1 MRARRPASLP
11 GHDQVTE
18 AASITRGTGNGR
30 RWLRGGGSR
39 LWLLA
44 VPATLF
50 LVAFFVLPVLSM
62 LAISLDRAI
71 PGVVTFQGDFVT
83 TNFER
88 FFSRSSYYLAALRS
102 ISIAA
107 AVTVICMVLGYPLAY
122 LIAKTRNVAGNTL
135 LMILVLAAMQLDMVI
150 RLYGMM
156 VLLGD
161 RGLINGA
168 LVDSGLIESPL
179 PLMYNTLGVIIG
191 MVQFTL
197 PFMVL
202 SLIGVIRSID
212 PSLEEAARS
221 IGATRRQ
228 AFLRIVLPLSM
239 PGMLAG
245 SLIVFA
251 LSISSFVVPALMG
264 GWRVTVLPIHI
275 YQQVAEIGN
284 WQLGATLAVVLLV
297 LSLSGIV
304 FFQIAA
310 KLMSGGRS

>member
-1 MRARRPASLP
+1 MLERRPASFLR
-11 GHDQVTE
+11 HNRVTK
-18 AASITRGTGNGR
+18 AATTNQGKARGR
-30 RWLRGGGSR
+30 RPLLSGTLG
-39 LWLLA
+39 LWLLV
-44 VPATLF
+44 VPSILF
-50 LVAFFVLPVLSM
+50 LAAFFVMPVLSM
-62 LAISLDRAI
+62 LAISLDRAV
-71 PGVVTFQGDFVT
+71 PGIVTFQGDFVT

-88 FFSRSSYYLAALRS
+88 FFSRPAYYLAALRS

-107 AVTVICMVLGYPLAY
+107 TVTVICLFLGYPLAY

-168 LVDSGLIESPL
+168 LVEFGLIGAPL
-179 PLMYNTLGVIIG
+179 PLMYNTFGVVVG

-221 IGATRRQ
+221 IGASRRQ
-228 AFLRIVLPLSM
+228 AFLRVVLPLSM

-251 LSISSFVVPALMG
+251 LSISSFIVPALMG

-284 WQLGATLAVVLLV
+284 WQLGATLAVILLA
-297 LSLSGIV
+297 LSLTAIV
-304 FFQIAA
+304 IFQLAA

>member
-1 MRARRPASLP
+1 MSAMQDTTLPAPTDGAPARRPLM
-11 GHDQVTE
+11 
-18 AASITRGTGNGR
+18 
-30 RWLRGGGSR
+30 GGAVR
-39 LWLLA
+39 IWLL
-44 VPATLF
+44 VLPLLLF
-50 LVAFFVLPVLSM
+50 LAAFFVLPVLSM
-62 LAISLDRAI
+62 LAISLDRAV
-71 PGVVTFQGDFVT
+71 PGVVTFQGHFVG

-88 FFSRSSYYLAALRS
+88 FLARPAYYLAALRS

-107 AVTVICMVLGYPLAY
+107 AVTATCLILGYPLAY
-122 LIAKTRNVAGNTL
+122 LIAKTRNVAANTL

-156 VLLGD
+156 VLMGD

-168 LVDSGLIESPL
+168 LMSAGAISSPL
-179 PLMYNTLGVIIG
+179 PLMYNTFGVIVGI
-191 MVQFTL
+191 VQFTL

-221 IGATRRQ
+221 IGANRRQ
-228 AFLRIVLPLSM
+228 TFLRITLPLSM
-239 PGMLAG
+239 PGILAG
-245 SLIVFA
+245 CMIVFA

-284 WQLGATLAVVLLV
+284 WQLGAALAVVLLG
-297 LSLSGIV
+297 LSIGGLL
-304 FFQIAA
+304 FFNLAA
-310 KLMSGGRS
+310 RLFSGGRT

>member
-1 MRARRPASLP
+1 MSAVSTAASPAGSGTAVRRPLLS
-11 GHDQVTE
+11 G
-18 AASITRGTGNGR
+18 AAKV
-30 RWLRGGGSR
+30 
-39 LWLLA
+39 WLL
-44 VPATLF
+44 VLPAILF
-50 LVAFFVLPVLSM
+50 LLAFFVLPVLSL
-62 LAISLDRAI
+62 LAISLDRAV
-71 PGVVTFQGDFVT
+71 PGVVTFQGHFVT

-88 FFSRSSYYLAALRS
+88 FLARPAYYLAAVRS

-107 AVTVICMVLGYPLAY
+107 AVTVVCLVLGYPLAHF
-122 LIAKTRNVAGNTL
+122 IAKTRNVAGNTI

-161 RGLINGA
+161 RGLINDALMQAGA
-168 LVDSGLIESPL
+168 ISDPL
-179 PLMYNTLGVIIG
+179 PLMYNTFGVIVG

-202 SLIGVIRSID
+202 SLIGVIRAID
-212 PSLEEAARS
+212 PTLEEAARS

-228 AFLRIVLPLSM
+228 TFLRITLPLSM
-239 PGMLAG
+239 PGILAG
-245 SLIVFA
+245 CMIVFA

-284 WQLGATLAVVLLV
+284 WQLGAALAVVLLAF
-297 LSLSGIV
+297 SLGGIL
-304 FFQIAA
+304 FFQLAA
-310 KLMSGGRS
+310 RLFSGGRT

>member
-1 MRARRPASLP
+1 MPAAVAPSADRPVAGRRPLL
-11 GHDQVTE
+11 GG
-18 AASITRGTGNGR
+18 AARF
-30 RWLRGGGSR
+30 
-39 LWLLA
+39 WLL
-44 VPATLF
+44 VLPAILF
-50 LVAFFVLPVLSM
+50 LAAFFVLPVLSM
-62 LAISLDRAI
+62 LAISLDRAV
-71 PGVVTFQGDFVT
+71 PGVVTFQGHFVT

-88 FFSRSSYYLAALRS
+88 FFNRPAYYLAAVRS

-107 AVTVICMVLGYPLAY
+107 AVTAICLLLGYPLAY
-122 LIAKTRNVAGNTL
+122 LIAKTRNVAGNTI

-168 LVDSGLIESPL
+168 LIDLGAISSPL
-179 PLMYNTLGVIIG
+179 PLMYNTLGVIVG

-228 AFLRIVLPLSM
+228 SFLRITLPLSM
-239 PGMLAG
+239 PGILAG
-245 SLIVFA
+245 CLIVFA
-251 LSISSFVVPALMG
+251 LAISSFVVPALMG

-284 WQLGATLAVVLLV
+284 WQLGATLAVILLA
-297 LSLSGIV
+297 LSLTGILV
-304 FFQIAA
+304 FQLAA
-310 KLMSGGRS
+310 RLFSGGRT

>member
-1 MRARRPASLP
+1 MPDTALPATTAAAPARRPLI
-11 GHDQVTE
+11 G
-18 AASITRGTGNGR
+18 GT
-30 RWLRGGGSR
+30 LRF
-39 LWLLA
+39 WLL
-44 VPATLF
+44 VLPALF
-50 LVAFFVLPVLSM
+50 FLSAFFVLPVLSM
-62 LAISLDRAI
+62 LAISLDRAV
-71 PGVVTFQGDFVT
+71 PGVVTFQGHFVT

-88 FFSRSSYYLAALRS
+88 FMARPAYYLAAVRS

-107 AVTVICMVLGYPLAY
+107 TVTVVCLILGYPLAY

-156 VLLGD
+156 VLMGD

-168 LVDSGLIESPL
+168 LIGAGAISSPL
-179 PLMYNTLGVIIG
+179 PLMYNTFGVIVG

-228 AFLRIVLPLSM
+228 SFLRITLPLSM
-239 PGMLAG
+239 PGILAG
-245 SLIVFA
+245 CMIVFA

-284 WQLGATLAVVLLV
+284 WQLGAALAVVLLG
-297 LSLSGIV
+297 LSIGGLL
-304 FFQIAA
+304 FFTLAA
-310 KLMSGGRS
+310 RLFSGGRT

>member
-1 MRARRPASLP
+1 MRERRRASRLR
-11 GHDQVTE
+11 HDPVKR
-18 AASITRGTGNGR
+18 AATTDQGRSAGR
-30 RWLRGGGSR
+30 RRLLGGATG
-39 LWLLA
+39 LWLLV
-44 VPATLF
+44 VPAVLF
-50 LVAFFVLPVLSM
+50 LAAFFVMPVLSL
-62 LAISLDRAI
+62 LAISLDRAV

-83 TNFER
+83 ANFER
-88 FFSRSSYYLAALRS
+88 FFSRPAYYLAALRS

-107 AVTVICMVLGYPLAY
+107 AVTVICLVLGYPLAY
-122 LIAKTRNVAGNTL
+122 LIAKTRNVAANTL

-168 LVDSGLIESPL
+168 LVDAGVIEAPL
-179 PLMYNTLGVIIG
+179 PLMYNTFGVIVG

-221 IGATRRQ
+221 IGANRRQ
-228 AFLRIVLPLSM
+228 ALQRIVLPLSM
-239 PGMLAG
+239 PGILAG

-275 YQQVAEIGN
+275 YQQVAEVGN
-284 WQLGATLAVVLLV
+284 WQLGAALAVVLLA
-297 LSLSGIV
+297 LSLGGIV
-304 FFQIAA
+304 IFQLAA
-310 KLMSGGRS
+310 RLGSGGRT

>member
-1 MRARRPASLP
+1 
-11 GHDQVTE
+11 
-18 AASITRGTGNGR
+18 
-30 RWLRGGGSR
+30 
-39 LWLLA
+39 
-44 VPATLF
+44 
-50 LVAFFVLPVLSM
+50 
-62 LAISLDRAI
+62 
-71 PGVVTFQGDFVT
+71 
-83 TNFER
+83 
-88 FFSRSSYYLAALRS
+88 
-102 ISIAA
+102 
-107 AVTVICMVLGYPLAY
+107 MVLGYPLAY

-251 LSISSFVVPALMG
+251 LSISSFVVPATHGRMACDRSANPHLSAGRRNRELAAWRDAG
-264 GWRVTVLPIHI
+264 GGPPSPESFRDRLF
-275 YQQVAEIGN
+275 
-284 WQLGATLAVVLLV
+284 
-297 LSLSGIV
+297 S
-304 FFQIAA
+304 
-310 KLMSGGRS
+310 RSPRNL

>member
-1 MRARRPASLP
+1 MADTARSAAQAGPARRPLLS
-11 GHDQVTE
+11 G
-18 AASITRGTGNGR
+18 AAKF
-30 RWLRGGGSR
+30 
-39 LWLLA
+39 WLL
-44 VPATLF
+44 VLPALVF
-50 LVAFFVLPVLSM
+50 LSAFFVLPVLSL
-62 LAISLDRAI
+62 LAISLDRAV
-71 PGVVTFQGDFVT
+71 PGVVTFQGHFVT

-88 FFSRSSYYLAALRS
+88 FFARPAYYMAAVRS

-107 AVTVICMVLGYPLAY
+107 TVTLVCLVLGYPLAY
-122 LIAKTRNVAGNTL
+122 LIAKTRNVAGNTI

-168 LVDSGLIESPL
+168 LMDLGATSGPL
-179 PLMYNTLGVIIG
+179 PLMYNTFGVVTG
-191 MVQFTL
+191 MVQVTL

-202 SLIGVIRSID
+202 SLIGVIRAID

-228 AFLRIVLPLSM
+228 SFLRITLPLSM
-239 PGMLAG
+239 PGILAG
-245 SLIVFA
+245 CMIVFA

-275 YQQVAEIGN
+275 YQQVAEVGN
-284 WQLGATLAVVLLV
+284 WQLGATVAVVLLG
-297 LSLSGIV
+297 LSLGGIL
-304 FFQIAA
+304 FFQLAA
-310 KLMSGGRS
+310 RFFSGGRT